1 MATDLETWIRDLE
14 HAAATVEDRSEKV
27 VSKGAL
33 NVKKAWRARWEGYA
47 HIPDLPRAVTYDLDR
62 AGDGISAEIGPDK
75 DLKQGPLGN
84 LIEFGSVNNAPIPG
98 GLPAL
103 AAEEPRF
110 VNAVADLGEKLLDER

>member
-14 HAAATVEDRSEKV
+14 RAADTVEDRSEKV

-33 NVKKAWRARWEGYA
+33 NVKNAWRARWEGYP
-47 HIPDLPRAVTYDLDR
+47 HIRDLPRAVTYDLHR
-62 AGDGISAEIGPDK
+62 HAGGVTAEIGPDK
-75 DLKQGPLGN
+75 LLKQGPLGN

-110 VNAVADLGEKLLDER
+110 EGAVADLGEKLLEER